1 MHTNNEAVA
10 VPVHPLSPKKNFDYD
25 FYYDDDDDYDATN
38 LDILRRTKLQE
49 IDNAEFQWFHI
60 RACIVSGVGFFTDA
74 YDLFVINLV
83 STMLSFVYFNGNI
96 PTIIDTGL
104 KMSAALGTLIGQL
117 VFGWCADHYGR
128 KKMYGLELS
137 LMIAST
143 LGSALCANSFAISLW
158 GSLMFWRLI
167 LGVGIGGDYPL
178 SAVIT
183 SEFATK
189 KRRGAMMAAVFSMQG
204 FGILSAAVVS
214 LITLAIYKDLIVKD
228 KGYIDHVWRIV
239 LGFGIVPGVLALY
252 FRLTIPETPRYTM
265 DVLKDIEKG
274 SRDIDDVL
282 SNKNE
287 DKNKEK
293 TSLSIEIPR
302 ATFKDFISYFSKWKN
317 AKVLIGTSVSWFVL
331 DVAFYGIGLNNSIIL
346 EAIGFASSTD
356 VYMSLWNMSV
366 GNIIITM
373 LGTVPGYWFTV
384 FLVDKWGR
392 IKIQLMGFIAL
403 TILFLI
409 LGFAY
414 DQILTLSMP
423 LFITIFT
430 LCQFFQNFG
439 PNATTFIIP
448 GEVFPTRYRST
459 GHGISAAS
467 GKLGAVVAQIG
478 FVNLKD
484 IGGKNRF
491 MNRLILIFAA
501 FMFVGIWSTLLIP
514 ETMNQSLEELSNED
528 QIGFVKKPK
537 VNDEN
542 STTKSGNDFSDVTS
556 STI

>member
-1 MHTNNEAVA
+1 MHTNNEAA
-10 VPVHPLSPKKNFDYD
+10 AVHPFSPKKCHYDDD
-25 FYYDDDDDYDATN
+25 FYYDDDDDYDIDAVN
-38 LDILRRTKLQE
+38 LDTLRRTKLSE

-60 RACIVSGVGFFTDA
+60 RACVVSGVGFFTDA

-83 STMLSFVYFNGNI
+83 STMLSFVYFDNNI
-96 PTIIDTGL
+96 PTSIDTGL

-137 LMIAST
+137 LMVVATI
-143 LGSALCANSFAISLW
+143 GSALSANSYAVSLW
-158 GSLMFWRLI
+158 GALMFWRVI
-167 LGVGIGGDYPL
+167 LGIGIGGDYPL

-189 KRRGAMMAAVFSMQG
+189 KKRGAMMAAVFSMQG
-204 FGILSAAVVS
+204 FGILTAAVISVV
-214 LITLAIYKDLIVKD
+214 TLALYKDLIYQDQRYV
-228 KGYIDHVWRIV
+228 DHVWRIV
-239 LGFGIVPGVLALY
+239 VGFGVVPGVVALY

-274 SRDIDDVL
+274 SRDIDGVL
-282 SNKNE
+282 SNRKNE
-287 DKNKEK
+287 RDKGAPN
-293 TSLSIEIPR
+293 SSIEIPR
-302 ATFKDFISYFSKWKN
+302 ATFKDFIQYFSQWHN
-317 AKVLIGTSVSWFVL
+317 GKVLLGTSVSWLVL
-331 DVAFYGIGLNNSIIL
+331 DVAFYGIGLNNAIIL

-356 VYMSLWNMSV
+356 IYISLWNMSV

-392 IKIQLMGFIAL
+392 IKIQLMGFIVL

-409 LGFAY
+409 LGIAY
-414 DQILTLSMP
+414 DQILRLSMP

-430 LCQFFQNFG
+430 LCQLFQNFG

-467 GKLGAVVAQIG
+467 GKLGAIVAQIG
-478 FVNLKD
+478 FINLKD
-484 IGGKNRF
+484 IGGRNMF
-491 MNRLILIFAA
+491 MNRLILIFAV
-501 FMFVGIWSTLLIP
+501 FMFIGIWTTLLIP
-514 ETMNQSLEELSNED
+514 ETMNLSLEELSNED
-528 QIGFVKKPK
+528 QIGFVKKAK
-537 VNDEN
+537 KEDK
-542 STTKSGNDFSDVTS
+542 TTISVHNFSEVITS
-556 STI
+556 SG

>member
-1 MHTNNEAVA
+1 
-10 VPVHPLSPKKNFDYD
+10 
-25 FYYDDDDDYDATN
+25 
-38 LDILRRTKLQE
+38 
-49 IDNAEFQWFHI
+49 
-60 RACIVSGVGFFTDA
+60 
-74 YDLFVINLV
+74 
-83 STMLSFVYFNGNI
+83 
-96 PTIIDTGL
+96 
-104 KMSAALGTLIGQL
+104 MSAALGTLIGQL

-214 LITLAIYKDLIVKD
+214 LITLAVYKDLIVKD

-293 TSLSIEIPR
+293 TSLSIEIPH
-302 ATFKDFISYFSKWKN
+302 ATFKVPLSH
-317 AKVLIGTSVSWFVL
+317 
-331 DVAFYGIGLNNSIIL
+331 GIGLNNSIIL

-392 IKIQLMGFIAL
+392 IKIQLLGFIAL

-528 QIGFVKKPK
+528 QIGFVKKSK

-542 STTKSGNDFSDVTS
+542 STTKSGNNLSSVNDFSDVTS